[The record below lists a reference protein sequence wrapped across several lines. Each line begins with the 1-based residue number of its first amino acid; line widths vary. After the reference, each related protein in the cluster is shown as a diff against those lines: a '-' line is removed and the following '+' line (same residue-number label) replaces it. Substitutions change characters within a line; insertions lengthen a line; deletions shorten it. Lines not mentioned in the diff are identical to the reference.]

1 MLLWLIIFCLTLRR
15 RRCEELQLGALGDP
29 PCLSPSAAG
38 REGTQALV
46 RSMELVSGSPLT
58 YCFKCSKVSRIF
70 KGLDVTCVRGSR
82 AAVLLEEAE
91 RRRKEAAAL
100 PPRDVRPV
108 VVVINPCDG
117 VQCAVQLDGGSA
129 GVPAQPLP
137 PRPPSPPRPPAHA
150 LRIDRRGRSSAP
162 TRVLY
167 LW

>member
-1 MLLWLIIFCLTLRR
+1 VRSATHPVSALLLLVVRL
-15 RRCEELQLGALGDP
+15 L
-29 PCLSPSAAG
+29 
-38 REGTQALV
+38 QALV

-58 YCFKCSKVSRIF
+58 YCFKLSKVSRIF
-70 KGLDVTCVRGSR
+70 TGLDVTCVRGSR

-91 RRRKEAAAL
+91 RRRKEAAAV